1 MINNQFTSKE
11 YFNALN
17 IMYVALIM
25 GQVFFAVITLFLNL
39 NSVISFNFEESK
51 LALVLIAVILA
62 FSGIYGS
69 NYIFKIK
76 ISSIKQTMTL
86 FNKLL
91 EYRSASILKWAIL
104 EAPSFFAIIGYFLT
118 GDMTFII
125 ITLAIISFFAMN
137 RPTPEK
143 TCIELE
149 LETQDK
155 IRLLDPDAMISEGD
169 R

>member
-1 MINNQFTSKE
+1 MYKNQFTSKE

-17 IMYVALIM
+17 IMYISLIL
-25 GQVFFAVITLFLNL
+25 GQVFFAVITVFLNL
-39 NSVISFNFEESK
+39 NGLISFNFEESK
-51 LALVLIAVILA
+51 LALVLIAIILA

-69 NYIFKIK
+69 NYVFKIRLNN
-76 ISSIKQTMTL
+76 IKQTAGL
-86 FNKLL
+86 FNKLI

-104 EAPSFFAIIGYFLT
+104 EAPSFLAIIGYFLT

-125 ITLAIISFFAMN
+125 ITIAIIAFFAMN
-137 RPTPEK
+137 RPSPEK

-149 LETQDK
+149 LDTQYK
-155 IRLLDPDAMISEGD
+155 IKLMDPDAVISESD